1 MSSINPQ
8 SDPENVYPEDNTDT
22 VEEPS
27 ENELPPYTAEEVAQT
42 LQIDSAV
49 ETAQFE
55 GSAERIINAIHGM
68 G

>member
-1 MSSINPQ
+1 MSYPNNPEP
-8 SDPENVYPEDNTDT
+8 DEKYPDDIET

-27 ENELPPYTAEEVAQT
+27 ENEHESYTDAETKQT
-42 LQIDSAV
+42 LEVDSAV

-68 G
+68 